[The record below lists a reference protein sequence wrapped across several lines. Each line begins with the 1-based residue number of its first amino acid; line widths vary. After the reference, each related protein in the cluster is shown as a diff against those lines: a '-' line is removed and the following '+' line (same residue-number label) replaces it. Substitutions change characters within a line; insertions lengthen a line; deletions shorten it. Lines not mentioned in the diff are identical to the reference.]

1 MIRYKSPRQLSISEF
16 SMPFEAKLDEN
27 NRWVVLSKIVPW
39 DEFARLYHKNFKSN
53 RGAPTKDARL
63 VLGVIIIKHIL
74 KTDDRGV
81 IEMIRENPYMQYF
94 LGLEA
99 FTHEQV
105 MTPSLL
111 VSIRKRIDLDV
122 FESLTDDLIRRGLK
136 LKAGVKPE
144 EVDADTDTKDDD
156 DDDPDPHPGN
166 KGKLQL
172 DATVCDADIK
182 YPTDLDLLNE
192 SRQKAE
198 ELIDDLCLKLGI
210 KDKPRTYRRV
220 ARKEFLNVSKMKR
233 KPAKVLRKAIRGQIN
248 YLKRDVRIINRLLD
262 TIKDEPVPFDRRQLK
277 YFFVIQHLLE
287 QQETMHRNRNHQV
300 EDRIVSIHQPHVRPI
315 VRGKAKAKT
324 EFGAKINIG
333 LVNGYARVDHF
344 DWNAF
349 NEGQDLQSQV
359 ERFRELTGKYPEL
372 VQVDKIYLTRENRR
386 FLKEKGIRHTG
397 DPLGRKPEKEV
408 KSAYQKRKERRE
420 SAERNQVEG
429 KFGQGKRGYG
439 LNDIRARL
447 SSTANSWIG
456 AIIFVMNL
464 IRHMR
469 DIPAP
474 YFVASLLKQIKV
486 RITNIYSLKPQMKV
500 CA

>member
-1 MIRYKSPRQLSISEF
+1 MIRYKSPMQLSISEF
-16 SMPFEAKLDEN
+16 KMPFEAKLDEH

-39 DEFARLYHKNFKSN
+39 EEFSRLYYQNFKSN

-63 VLGVIIIKHIL
+63 VLGVIIIKHIMR
-74 KTDDRGV
+74 TDDRGV

-99 FTHEQV
+99 FTHEPV

-122 FESLTDDLIRRGLK
+122 FESLTDDLIKKGLK
-136 LKAGVKPE
+136 LKTGSKP
-144 EVDADTDTKDDD
+144 DDD
-156 DDDPDPHPGN
+156 GMDVKDEEDNDRESPHPGN
-166 KGKLQL
+166 KGKLQM

-198 ELIDDLCLKLGI
+198 ELIDELCLKLDLR
-210 KDKPRTYRRV
+210 DKPRTYRRV
-220 ARKEFLNVSKMKR
+220 ARKDFLHVSKMKR
-233 KPAKVLRKAIRGQIN
+233 KPANVLRKAIRKQIN
-248 YLKRDVRIINRLLD
+248 YLKRDIRSIHRILD
-262 TIKDEPVPFDRRQLK
+262 TMGDAPIPLDRVQLK
-277 YFFVIQHLLE
+277 YFFVIQQLLE
-287 QQETMHRNRNHQV
+287 QQETMYRKGNHQV

-315 VRGKAKAKT
+315 VRGKAKSKT
-324 EFGAKINIG
+324 EFGAKINIS
-333 LVNGYARVDHF
+333 LVDGYARVDHF
-344 DWNAF
+344 DWDAF
-349 NEGQDLQSQV
+349 NEGSDLQEQV

-386 FLKEKGIRHTG
+386 FLKEKGIRFTG
-397 DPLGRKPEKEV
+397 EPLGRKPAKES
-408 KSAYQKRKERRE
+408 KTAYQKRKERQE
-420 SAERNQVEG
+420 AAERNHVEG
-429 KFGQGKRGYG
+429 KFGQGKRGYN
-439 LNDIRARL
+439 LNNIRARL
-447 SSTANSWIG
+447 ASTSNSWIG

-469 DIPAP
+469 DIPLSV
-474 YFVASLLKQIKV
+474 FVLFLANFMKL
-486 RITNIYSLKPQMKV
+486 RNINLYPVKLQGKF